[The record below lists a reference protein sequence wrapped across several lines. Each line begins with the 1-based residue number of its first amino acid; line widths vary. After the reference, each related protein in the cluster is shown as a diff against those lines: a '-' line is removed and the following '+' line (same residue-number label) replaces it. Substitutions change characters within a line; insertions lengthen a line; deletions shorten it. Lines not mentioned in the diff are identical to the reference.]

1 MEHVYELVS
10 IWPGG
15 EYVHMRSEELPPV
28 AARYNR
34 CKARETYVR
43 IRLDGRLLTI
53 READELCGEKWQL
66 ASGLP
71 MAQKARTY
79 TSLPITRK
87 KRRDKAKRVAELDKD
102 GHVLRIFES
111 INDMALALNTST
123 ATAGLW
129 IRQGDIRATGC
140 KYAVCERDGKAN
152 EAR

>member
-1 MEHVYELVS
+1 MLYEMLT

-15 EYVHMRSEELPPV
+15 EYVHLATEDKQAL

-34 CKARETYVR
+34 CRAQDVAVR
-43 IRLDGRLLTI
+43 IRRDGYLLTI

-71 MAQKARTY
+71 MAQKARAY

-87 KRRDKAKRVAELDKD
+87 KRRDRAKRVAELDAA
-102 GHVLRIFES
+102 GHVLRVFES
-111 INDMALALNTST
+111 INDMAISLNTST

-140 KYAVCERDGKAN
+140 RYAVCVGEEKAN

>member
-1 MEHVYELVS
+1 MLYEMLT

-15 EYVHMRSEELPPV
+15 EYVHFSTEDKKAI

-34 CKARETYVR
+34 CRAQDVAVR
-43 IRLDGRLLTI
+43 IRRDGYLLTI

-71 MAQKARTY
+71 MAQKARVY

-87 KRRDKAKRVAELDKD
+87 KRRDRAKRVAELDAA
-102 GHVLRIFES
+102 GHVLRVFES
-111 INDMALALNTST
+111 INDMAASLNTST

-129 IRQGDIRATGC
+129 IWQGDIRATGC
-140 KYAVCERDGKAN
+140 KYAVCEGEEDHG
-152 EAR
+152 

>member
-1 MEHVYELVS
+1 MLYEMLT

-15 EYVHMRSEELPPV
+15 EYVHFSTEDKKAL

-34 CKARETYVR
+34 CRAQDVAVR
-43 IRLDGRLLTI
+43 IRRDGYLLTI

-71 MAQKARTY
+71 MAQKARAY

-87 KRRDKAKRVAELDKD
+87 KRRDRAKRVAELDAA
-102 GHVLRIFES
+102 GHVLRVFES
-111 INDMALALNTST
+111 INDMAISLNTST

-140 KYAVCERDGKAN
+140 RYAVCVGEEKAN

>member
-1 MEHVYELVS
+1 MRHVYELVS

-15 EYVHMRSEELPPV
+15 EYVHMRREELPPV

-34 CKARETYVR
+34 CRVRETYVR

-53 READELCGEKWQL
+53 GEADELCGEKWQL

-71 MAQKARTY
+71 IGQKARTY
-79 TSLPITRK
+79 ASLPITCK
-87 KRRDKAKRVAELDKD
+87 KRRDRAKRVAELDED

-111 INDMALALNTST
+111 INAMALALNTST

-140 KYAVCERDGKAN
+140 RYAVCEGK
-152 EAR
+152 ESHG

>member
-1 MEHVYELVS
+1 MRHIYELLT

-15 EYVHMRSEELPPV
+15 EYVHMRTEDLHVIS
-28 AARYNR
+28 ARYNR
-34 CKARETYVR
+34 CRAQDVAIR
-43 IRLDGRLLTI
+43 IRKDGTILTI

-79 TSLPITRK
+79 ASLPITCK
-87 KRRDKAKRVAELDKD
+87 KRRDRAKRVAELDAA
-102 GHVLRIFES
+102 GHVLRVFES
-111 INDMALALNTST
+111 INAMALALNTSA

-140 KYAVCERDGKAN
+140 KYAVCEG
-152 EAR
+152 EESHG

>member
-1 MEHVYELVS
+1 MLYEMLT
-10 IWPGG
+10 IWSGG
-15 EYVHMRSEELPPV
+15 EYVHLATEDKQAL

-34 CKARETYVR
+34 SRMRETYVR

-53 READELCGEKWQL
+53 READELCGEKWQI

-71 MAQKARTY
+71 MAQKARAY

-87 KRRDKAKRVAELDKD
+87 KRRDRAKRVAEMDKD

-111 INDMALALNTST
+111 INDMAISLNTST
-123 ATAGLW
+123 ATGLW

-140 KYAVCERDGKAN
+140 RYAVCEGEEKAN

>member
-1 MEHVYELVS
+1 MLYEMLT

-15 EYVHMRSEELPPV
+15 EYVHLATEDKQAL

-34 CKARETYVR
+34 CRAQDVAVR
-43 IRLDGRLLTI
+43 IRRDGYLLTI

-71 MAQKARTY
+71 MAQKARAY

-87 KRRDKAKRVAELDKD
+87 KRRDRAKRVAELDAA
-102 GHVLRIFES
+102 GHVLRVFES
-111 INDMALALNTST
+111 INDMAASLNTST

-140 KYAVCERDGKAN
+140 RYAVCVGEEKAN

>member
-1 MEHVYELVS
+1 MLYEMLT

-15 EYVHMRSEELPPV
+15 EYVHFSTEDKKAI

-34 CKARETYVR
+34 CRAQDAAVR
-43 IRLDGRLLTI
+43 IRRDGYLLTI

-71 MAQKARTY
+71 MAQKARAY

-87 KRRDKAKRVAELDKD
+87 KRRDRAKRVAELDKD
-102 GHVLRIFES
+102 GHVLRVFES
-111 INDMALALNTST
+111 INDMAISLNTST

-140 KYAVCERDGKAN
+140 RYAVCEG
-152 EAR
+152 EEGHG